1 MMRSNIYDLS
11 NIDYPVVDLNAFGDS
26 SSLVQLLYYNDNYM
40 DYIRK
45 AVDEGADYIIVPLNI
60 KIKL

>member
-1 MMRSNIYDLS
+1 MRSNIYDLS
-11 NIDYPVVDLNAFGDS
+11 NIDYLVVDLKVFGDS
-26 SSLVQLLYYNDNYM
+26 TSLVQLLYYNDNYM
-40 DYIRK
+40 DNMRK

>member
-11 NIDYPVVDLNAFGDS
+11 NIDYLVVDLKVFGDS
-26 SSLVQLLYYNDNYM
+26 TSLVQLLYYNDNYM
-40 DYIRK
+40 DNMRK